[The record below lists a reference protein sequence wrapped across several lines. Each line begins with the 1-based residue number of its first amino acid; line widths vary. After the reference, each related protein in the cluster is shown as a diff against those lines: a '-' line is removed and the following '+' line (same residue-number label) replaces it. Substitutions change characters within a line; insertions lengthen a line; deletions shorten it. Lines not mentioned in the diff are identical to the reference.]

1 MICLCLADLH
11 IYDLDSAV
19 RIHVLSRC
27 TKLNIIGNSLDG
39 REEEDVYGL
48 PRVAGTVAQRLILH
62 DWLVY
67 SNCIMHVDL

>member
-1 MICLCLADLH
+1 
-11 IYDLDSAV
+11 
-19 RIHVLSRC
+19 
-27 TKLNIIGNSLDG
+27 LDG